1 MIDNQW
7 RLKPLPEPGV
17 VHKLKKE
24 LGISKTLC
32 ELLAQRGI
40 KNYQEAKHFFLPK
53 WEDLHNPFLMDDMD
67 KAVDR
72 ILYAIDNHENI
83 LIYGD
88 YDVDGTTSVSLM
100 TLFFSAFHIPVEY
113 YIPDREKEG
122 YGLSDEGIQFAIQKN
137 IKLIITLDCGIKSI
151 DKAQKIA
158 KAGIDLIICDHHL
171 PGEELPIAVAILDP
185 KKPTCNYPFDE
196 LTGCGI
202 GFKLCQALA
211 PYLNQKFKAY
221 VELKNYVDL
230 VALSIACDIV
240 PINGENRILAY
251 YGLQKIRKKPLPGI
265 QKIKELTDT
274 ERKWDIAD
282 LVFFIGPRINAAG
295 RLKHAKYAVEVLTGQ
310 SEYLQETTDFL
321 NESNAERRHIEQK
334 IIEDAYLFVDNKLK
348 VNNHDLNGIV
358 AYQSDW
364 HKGVIG
370 IVASKMVER
379 YYRPTILLTFSNG
392 KWVGSGRSV
401 HDFDLYEA
409 LNACSQHLEQFG
421 GHKYAA
427 GMTITEDK
435 LQDFIRDF
443 ELYCQN
449 NIQEHQKK
457 PVLEIDLEIPF
468 AKLTV
473 SFLQTIERMEP
484 FGPENMRPR
493 FLTKPVRLNYFSIR
507 NEKHI
512 FLRFQQDNYSYD
524 GIMFNIE
531 DDELEIR
538 KNWLN
543 QNNYF
548 EVVYSPELAM
558 DKKTE
563 QRYVQLIIKDFKPLN
578 I

>member
-1 MIDNQW
+1 MIDTQW
-7 RLKPLPEPGV
+7 RLKPSPKAEV
-17 VHKLKKE
+17 VQLLKKE
-24 LGISKTLC
+24 LGISKSLC
-32 ELLAQRGI
+32 ELIAQRGI
-40 KNYQEAKHFFLPK
+40 NNYQEAKHFFLPK
-53 WEDLHNPFLMDDMD
+53 WEDLHNPFLMKDMD
-67 KAVDR
+67 KAVER
-72 ILYAIDNHENI
+72 VLQAIDYQEKI

-100 TLFFSAFHIPVEY
+100 TLFFSAFHIDVEY

-122 YGLSDEGIQFAIQKN
+122 YGISDEGIEFAIQKG
-137 IKLIITLDCGIKSI
+137 IKVIITLDCGIKSI
-151 DKAQKIA
+151 EKSRKIA
-158 KAGIDLIICDHHL
+158 QYGIDLIICDHHL
-171 PGEELPIAVAILDP
+171 PSEELPQAVAILDP
-185 KKPTCNYPFDE
+185 KRSDCSYPFKE

-211 PYLNQKFKAY
+211 PLLNQKFKSH
-221 VELKNYVDL
+221 VDPKSFIDL

-240 PINGENRILAY
+240 PVNGENRILAY

-274 ERKWDIAD
+274 ERKWDISD

-295 RLKHAKYAVEVLTGQ
+295 RLKHAKYAVEVLIGK

-334 IIEDAYLFVDNKLK
+334 IIEDAYQFVDNRLK
-348 VNNHDLNGIV
+348 NGNPSGIV
-358 AYQSDW
+358 VYQADW

-379 YYRPTILLTFSNG
+379 YYKPTILLTFSNG

-401 HDFDLYEA
+401 HEFDLYEA
-409 LNACSQHLEQFG
+409 LNACSCHLEQFG

-427 GMTITEDK
+427 GMTIREEK
-435 LQDFIRDF
+435 LQDFIHDF
-443 ELYCQN
+443 EKYCET
-449 NIQEHQKK
+449 NILEHQKT
-457 PVLEIDLEIPF
+457 PILDIDLELPF
-468 AKLTV
+468 ARLTI

-493 FLTKPVRLNYFSIR
+493 FLSKPVRLNYYSIR

-531 DDELEIR
+531 NEEMQIR
-538 KNWLN
+538 KSWLD
-543 QNNYF
+543 QFNYF
-548 EVVYSPELAM
+548 EVVYVPEISI

>member
-1 MIDNQW
+1 MIDIQW
-7 RLKPLPEPGV
+7 KLKPSPDLV
-17 VHKLKKE
+17 VQRLRKE
-24 LGISKTLC
+24 LGISRSLC
-32 ELLAQRGI
+32 ELIAQRGI
-40 KNYQEAKHFFLPK
+40 TNYQEAKNFFLPK
-53 WEDLHNPFLMDDMD
+53 WEDLHDPYLMQDMD
-67 KAVDR
+67 VAVHR
-72 ILYAIDNHENI
+72 ILEAIDNKENI

-100 TLFFSAFHIPVEY
+100 TLFFNAFHIPVEY

-137 IKLIITLDCGIKSI
+137 ISLIITLDCGIKSLE
-151 DKAQKIA
+151 KAEKIA

-171 PGEELPIAVAILDP
+171 PGNELPKAIAILNP
-185 KKPTCNYPFDE
+185 KRPTCNYPFDE

-211 PYLNQKFKAY
+211 PLLNHKFRAT
-221 VELKNYVDL
+221 VEPKNFVDL

-240 PINGENRILAY
+240 PVNGENRILAY

-295 RLKHAKYAVEVLTGQ
+295 RLKHAKYAVEVLTGK
-310 SEYLQETTDFL
+310 SEYLQEAADFL
-321 NESNAERRHIEQK
+321 NESNAERRHIEQR
-334 IIEDAYLFVDNKLK
+334 IIEDAYLFVDNRMKE
-348 VNNHDLNGIV
+348 NNLSGIV
-358 AYQSDW
+358 AYQQDW

-379 YYRPTILLTFSNG
+379 YYKPTILLTFSNG

-409 LNACSQHLEQFG
+409 LNACSEHLEQFG

-427 GMTITEDK
+427 GMTVPQEK
-435 LQDFIRDF
+435 LQLFIQAF
-443 ELYCQN
+443 EEYCQK
-449 NIQEHQKK
+449 NIMEHQKT
-457 PVLEIDLEIPF
+457 PILEIDLELPF
-468 AKLTV
+468 AKLTTN
-473 SFLQTIERMEP
+473 FLETIERMQP

-493 FLTKPVRLNYFSIR
+493 FISRPVRLNYFSIR

-512 FLRFQQDNYSYD
+512 FLRFQQGNYSYD

-531 DDELEIR
+531 PEDLEVR

-543 QNNYF
+543 QHNYF
-548 EVVYSPELAM
+548 EVVYAPEIAT

>member
-1 MIDNQW
+1 MIDTQW
-7 RLKPLPEPGV
+7 KLKPSPEPEV
-17 VHKLKKE
+17 VQRLKKE
-24 LGISKTLC
+24 LGISKSLC
-32 ELLAQRGI
+32 ELIAQRGI

-53 WEDLHNPFLMDDMD
+53 WEELYDPFLMKDMD
-67 KAVDR
+67 KAVQR
-72 ILYAIDNHENI
+72 ILQAIDNQEKI

-100 TLFFSAFHIPVEY
+100 TLFFNAYHIPVEY

-122 YGLSDEGIQFAIQKN
+122 YGLSNEGIEFAAQKG

-151 DKAQKIA
+151 EKSHQIA
-158 KAGIDLIICDHHL
+158 KHGIDLIICDHHL
-171 PGEELPIAVAILDP
+171 PGEILPKAVAILDP
-185 KKPTCNYPFDE
+185 KRSDCNYPFKE

-211 PYLNQKFKAY
+211 PLLNQKFRAH
-221 VELKNYVDL
+221 VEPKNYIDL

-240 PINGENRILAY
+240 PVNGENRILAY

-295 RLKHAKYAVEVLTGQ
+295 RLKHAKYAVEVLIGE
-310 SEYLQETTDFL
+310 SEYIQETAEFL
-321 NESNAERRHIEQK
+321 NESNAERRHIEQR
-334 IIEDAYLFVDNKLK
+334 IIEDAYQFVDNRLK
-348 VNNHDLNGIV
+348 KDNPLGIV
-358 AYQSDW
+358 AYQADW

-379 YYRPTILLTFSNG
+379 YYKPTILLTFSNG

-427 GMTITEDK
+427 GMTISEEK
-435 LQDFIRDF
+435 LHDFIQDF
-443 ELYCQN
+443 EKYCQE
-449 NIQEHQKK
+449 NILEHQKT
-457 PVLEIDLEIPF
+457 PILEIDLEIPF
-468 AKLTV
+468 ARLTV

-493 FLTKPVRLNYFSIR
+493 FLSKPVRLNYYSIK

-512 FLRFQQDNYSYD
+512 VLRFQQDNFSYD

-531 DDELEIR
+531 NGEMSIR
-538 KNWLN
+538 KSWLD
-543 QNNYF
+543 QFNYF
-548 EVVYSPELAM
+548 EVVYVPEITV

>member
-1 MIDNQW
+1 MIDIQW
-7 RLKPLPEPGV
+7 KLKPLPDPEV
-17 VHKLKKE
+17 VQQLKKE
-24 LGISKTLC
+24 LGISKSLC
-32 ELLAQRGI
+32 ELIAQRGI
-40 KNYQEAKHFFLPK
+40 TNYQEAKHFFLPK
-53 WEDLHNPFLMDDMD
+53 WEDLYDPFLMKDMD
-67 KAVDR
+67 KAVHR
-72 ILYAIDNHENI
+72 ILQAIDNQEKI

-100 TLFFSAFHIPVEY
+100 TLFFSAYSIEVEY

-122 YGLSDEGIQFAIQKN
+122 YGLSNEGIAFAVQKG
-137 IKLIITLDCGIKSI
+137 IKLIITLDCGIKSVE
-151 DKAQKIA
+151 KSHQIA
-158 KAGIDLIICDHHL
+158 SHGIDLIICDHHL
-171 PGEELPIAVAILDP
+171 PGAEFPKAFAILDP
-185 KKPTCNYPFDE
+185 KRPDCNYPFDE

-202 GFKLCQALA
+202 GFKLCQALT
-211 PYLNQKFKAY
+211 PFLDQKFKTH
-221 VELKNYVDL
+221 VDPKQFIDL

-265 QKIKELTDT
+265 QKIKELTDI
-274 ERKWDIAD
+274 ERKWDISD
-282 LVFFIGPRINAAG
+282 LVFFVGPRINAAG
-295 RLKHAKYAVEVLTGQ
+295 RLKHAKYAVEVLIGK
-310 SEYLQETTDFL
+310 SEYLQEATDLL

-334 IIEDAYLFVDNKLK
+334 IIEDAYQFVDNRLK
-348 VNNHDLNGIV
+348 KDSPSGIV

-379 YYRPTILLTFSNG
+379 YYKPTILLTFSNG

-409 LNACSQHLEQFG
+409 LNACSDHLEQFG

-427 GMTITEDK
+427 GMTISNEK
-435 LQDFIRDF
+435 LHDFIQQF
-443 ELYCQN
+443 EKYCQD
-449 NIQEHQKK
+449 NILEHQKK
-457 PVLEIDLEIPF
+457 PILDIDLELPF
-468 AKLTV
+468 ARLTI

-484 FGPENMRPR
+484 FGPENMKPR
-493 FLTKPVRLNYFSIR
+493 FLSRPVRLNYYSIK

-512 FLRFQQDNYSYD
+512 FLRFQQDNFSYD

-531 DDELEIR
+531 NDEMAIR
-538 KNWLN
+538 KSWLD
-543 QNNYF
+543 QCNYF
-548 EVVYSPELAM
+548 EVVYSPEIVV

>member
-1 MIDNQW
+1 MIDTQW
-7 RLKPLPEPGV
+7 RLKPSPKTEIVQL
-17 VHKLKKE
+17 LKKE
-24 LGISKTLC
+24 LGISKSLC
-32 ELLAQRGI
+32 ELIAQRGI
-40 KNYQEAKHFFLPK
+40 NNYQEAKHFFLPK
-53 WEDLHNPFLMDDMD
+53 WEDLHNPFLMKDMD
-67 KAVDR
+67 KAVER
-72 ILYAIDNHENI
+72 VLQAIDNQEKI

-100 TLFFSAFHIPVEY
+100 TLFFSAFQIEVEY

-122 YGLSDEGIQFAIQKN
+122 YGISDEGIKFAIQKG
-137 IKLIITLDCGIKSI
+137 IKVIITLDCGIKSI
-151 DKAQKIA
+151 EKSHQIA
-158 KAGIDLIICDHHL
+158 KNGIDLIICDHHL
-171 PGEELPIAVAILDP
+171 PSEELPLAVAILDP
-185 KKPTCNYPFDE
+185 KRPDCSYPFKE

-211 PYLNQKFKAY
+211 PLLNQKFKSH
-221 VELKNYVDL
+221 VDPKSFIDL

-240 PINGENRILAY
+240 PVNGENRILAY

-265 QKIKELTDT
+265 QKIKELTET
-274 ERKWDIAD
+274 ERKWDISD

-295 RLKHAKYAVEVLTGQ
+295 RLKHAKYAVEVLIGK

-334 IIEDAYLFVDNKLK
+334 IIEDAYQFVDNRLK
-348 VNNHDLNGIV
+348 NDNPLGIV
-358 AYQSDW
+358 AYQADW

-379 YYRPTILLTFSNG
+379 YYKPTILLTFSNG

-401 HDFDLYEA
+401 HEFDLYEA
-409 LNACSQHLEQFG
+409 LNACSSHLEQFG

-427 GMTITEDK
+427 GMTISEDK
-435 LQDFIRDF
+435 LQDFIQDF
-443 ELYCQN
+443 EKYCKA
-449 NIQEHQKK
+449 NILEHQKT
-457 PVLEIDLEIPF
+457 PVLEIDLELPF
-468 AKLTV
+468 ARLTI
-473 SFLQTIERMEP
+473 SFLETIERMEP

-493 FLTKPVRLNYFSIR
+493 FLSKPVRLNYYSIR

-512 FLRFQQDNYSYD
+512 FLRFQQDNYSFD

-531 DDELEIR
+531 NDEMQIR
-538 KNWLN
+538 KSWLD
-543 QNNYF
+543 QFNYF
-548 EVVYSPELAM
+548 EVVYVPEISI
-558 DKKTE
+558 DRKTE

>member
-1 MIDNQW
+1 MIDIQW
-7 RLKPLPEPGV
+7 KLKPIPSPEV
-17 VHKLKKE
+17 VQELRRE
-24 LGISKTLC
+24 LGISKTLS
-32 ELLAQRGI
+32 ELMAQRGI
-40 KNYQEAKHFFLPK
+40 SNYYEAKRFFLPK
-53 WEDLHNPFLMDDMD
+53 WEDLHDPYLMKDMD
-67 KAVDR
+67 KAVQR
-72 ILYAIDNHENI
+72 ILQAIENQEKI

-100 TLFFSAFHIPVEY
+100 TLFFRAYHIPVEY

-122 YGLSDEGIQFAIQKN
+122 YGLSDEGIDFALEN
-137 IKLIITLDCGIKSI
+137 EIKLIITLDCGIKSL

-158 KAGIDLIICDHHL
+158 EKGIDLIICDHHL
-171 PGEELPIAVAILDP
+171 PGKELPKACAILDP
-185 KKPTCNYPFDE
+185 KQPDCNYPFKE

-202 GFKLCQALA
+202 GFKLIQALA
-211 PYLNQKFKAY
+211 PILNSQFKTH
-221 VELKNYVDL
+221 VEPKNYIDL
-230 VALSIACDIV
+230 VVLSIACDLV
-240 PINGENRILAY
+240 PVNGENRILAY

-295 RLKHAKYAVEVLTGQ
+295 RLKHAKYAVEVLIGE
-310 SEYLQETTDFL
+310 SEYLKESAEFL

-334 IIEDAYLFVDNKLK
+334 IIEDAYNFVENQLK
-348 VNNHDLNGIV
+348 NGNTASIV

-379 YYRPTILLTFSNG
+379 YYKPTILLTFSNG

-409 LNACSQHLEQFG
+409 LNACSEHLEQFG

-427 GMTITEDK
+427 GLSLSDNK
-435 LQDFIRDF
+435 LNDFVQAF
-443 ELYCQN
+443 ENYCYH
-449 NIQEHQKK
+449 NILEHQKS
-457 PVLEIDLEIPF
+457 PILEIDMEIPF
-468 AKLTV
+468 SRLTI

-493 FLTKPVRLNYFSIR
+493 FLSKPVRLNYYSIR

-531 DDELEIR
+531 PEELEIR

-543 QNNYF
+543 QFNYF
-548 EVVYSPELAM
+548 EVVYVPELNM
-558 DKKTE
+558 DHKTL
-563 QRYVQLIIKDFKPLN
+563 QKYVQFTIKDFKPLN

>member
-1 MIDNQW
+1 MIDTQW
-7 RLKPLPEPGV
+7 KLKPLPDLEV
-17 VHKLKKE
+17 VQQLKKE

-32 ELLAQRGI
+32 ELIAQRGI
-40 KNYQEAKHFFLPK
+40 TNFEQARHFFLPK
-53 WEDLHNPFLMDDMD
+53 WEDLHDPYLMKDMD
-67 KAVDR
+67 KAVNR
-72 ILYAIDNHENI
+72 IIQAIDNQENI

-100 TLFFSAFHIPVEY
+100 TLFFKAYGISVEY

-122 YGLSDEGIQFAIQKN
+122 YGLSDQGIEFAVKKD

-151 DKAQKIA
+151 EKAEKIFQK
-158 KAGIDLIICDHHL
+158 GIDLIICDHHL
-171 PGEELPIAVAILDP
+171 PGDILPKAVAVLDP
-185 KKPTCNYPFDE
+185 KRPDCNYPFDE

-202 GFKLCQALA
+202 GFKLCQALT
-211 PYLNQKFKAY
+211 PILNQKFKTHI
-221 VELKNYVDL
+221 EPKNFIDL

-240 PINGENRILAY
+240 PVNGENRILAY

-274 ERKWDIAD
+274 DRKWDIAD

-295 RLKHAKYAVEVLTGQ
+295 RLKHAKYAVEVLTGE
-310 SEYLQETTDFL
+310 SEYLQETADFL

-334 IIEDAYLFVDNKLK
+334 IIEDAYQFVDNRLK
-348 VNNHDLNGIV
+348 KDNPSGIV
-358 AYQSDW
+358 AYQSGW

-379 YYRPTILLTFSNG
+379 YYKPTILLTFSNG

-409 LNACSQHLEQFG
+409 LNACSEFIEQFG

-427 GMTITEDK
+427 GMTISDEK
-435 LQDFIRDF
+435 LHDFIRKF
-443 ELYCQN
+443 EDYCQK
-449 NIQEHQKK
+449 NILEHQKS
-457 PVLEIDLEIPF
+457 PILEIDLEIPF
-468 AKLTV
+468 ARLTI

-493 FLTKPVRLNYFSIR
+493 FLSRPVRLNYYSIR

-512 FLRFQQDNYSYD
+512 FLRFQQDNFSYD

-531 DDELEIR
+531 SDEMAIR
-538 KNWLN
+538 KSWLD
-543 QNNYF
+543 QFDYF
-548 EVVYSPELAM
+548 EVVYVPELAT

-563 QRYVQLIIKDFKPLN
+563 QKYVQFVIKDFKPLD